1 MKGIHSN
8 LQDSCIHVFPLTS
21 LARAYRPGLFAPV
34 PQRKFYATAP
44 NGGAAF
50 LAATTITGAKR
61 SGRRGAESGGVSPW
75 SSRLL
80 VGEPTGPDRQIP

>member
-21 LARAYRPGLFAPV
+21 LARAYRPGFFAPV
-34 PQRKFYATAP
+34 PQRKFNATAP

-50 LAATTITGAKR
+50 LAATTIPER
-61 SGRRGAESGGVSPW
+61 SEVVVAEQKSGGVSPW
-75 SSRLL
+75 SSVPL